1 MLLRLKRKAFGACG
15 ESVPGGQP
23 LAQEMAEL
31 EQQLRTCVTVGSQLP
46 PSEFLLDRVASIMA
60 LTRCFQLA
68 VVVMATPT
76 AESVDGSGGRTVL
89 LDGLGGFRSVRSGV
103 SDSRTSI
110 MELTPMIMHVSS

>member
-1 MLLRLKRKAFGACG
+1 MLLRLKRKAFGTCG

-23 LAQEMAEL
+23 LAQALSWSSSL
-31 EQQLRTCVTVGSQLP
+31 EPVSQLP
-46 PSEFLLDRVASIMA
+46 PSEFLLDLHCVAGIMA
-60 LTRCFQLA
+60 LTRCLQLA

-103 SDSRTSI
+103 SDSRTSN
-110 MELTPMIMHVSS
+110 MQLTPIMTRM